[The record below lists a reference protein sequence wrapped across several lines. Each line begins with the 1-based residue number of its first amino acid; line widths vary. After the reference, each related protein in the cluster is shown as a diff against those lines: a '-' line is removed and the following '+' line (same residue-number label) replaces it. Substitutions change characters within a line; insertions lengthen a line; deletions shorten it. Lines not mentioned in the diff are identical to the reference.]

1 MPDVKEFDPVNEKQS
16 NVKITSG
23 KLDVDIMPGDD
34 LTQGS
39 ADKLNIKRKQ
49 ELK

>member
-1 MPDVKEFDPVNEKQS
+1 MPDVKEFNSVSGKESD
-16 NVKITSG
+16 VKTTSG

-34 LTQGS
+34 LTQSGT
-39 ADKLNIKRKQ
+39 DELNIKRKQ